1 MVTPFTVALNVTEYF
16 PGCVAPFGPFG
27 IFAQAAAPIPINTR
41 TPNDSVHCGF
51 RRYVHA
57 KPPNARLSSKNHVPP
72 PNPPGLGTDAVVVVP
87 LQNVFNTI
95 ATSVGPFG
103 VSVTE
108 AGSGAHVIVGDE
120 VVHPK
125 VTVPLNPGVEFN
137 TSPIASVP
145 PGGTGGY
152 EPPAG
157 GVTVIVIGEFDVVSV
172 VDPVTSLSV
181 AEIVV
186 VSPAVAPVVARPPV
200 VIVAAS

>member
-1 MVTPFTVALNVTEYF
+1 
-16 PGCVAPFGPFG
+16 
-27 IFAQAAAPIPINTR
+27 
-41 TPNDSVHCGF
+41 
-51 RRYVHA
+51 
-57 KPPNARLSSKNHVPP
+57 VPP
-72 PNPPGLGTDAVVVVP
+72 PNPPGLGTVPPVVMP
-87 LQNVFNTI
+87 LQNVFSTI

-120 VVHPK
+120 VVQPN

-137 TSPIASVP
+137 TRPIASVP

-152 EPPAG
+152 EPPVG

-172 VDPVTSLSV
+172 VDPITSSSV

-186 VSPAVAPVVARPPV
+186 VSPAVAPAVAKPPV
-200 VIVAAS
+200 VIVAAP